1 MAGDRPPE
9 MMSARTVVPPISMA
23 FIECNRVGG
32 ALNDS
37 PDGLCS
43 SPSNTRVGA
52 GMKQFAS
59 SKALVLIVRKPT
71 MSMVFPT
78 ALGVALATPV
88 IGLVVLLADPSV
100 DEHWHHDP
108 SHFWIVLGAAAI
120 AAALGWSVGTS
131 ARRRADARLVLVS
144 MSFVGSA
151 AFLGLHALA
160 TPHVLI
166 PHPNAG
172 FVVAVPV
179 GLIIAAAFA
188 LWSAVP
194 LEGPRARWVVAHSS
208 ALRLALLAIVA
219 AWAVW
224 SLAELPPLDDP
235 MPIESGSAFAMVVGV
250 PTAVA
255 FAVAAW
261 RYLLIA
267 RRRRATLLVAV
278 AAAWVLLG
286 EAALAVS
293 ITQNWRLS
301 WWIWHVLMVAAFASI
316 ATASARMPSDERFSD
331 LYLDDV
337 AAGTRD
343 VTVLFAD
350 LNGFTKFS
358 EENPPDVVRTML
370 NTYFEAVL
378 PVIRAAGGRID
389 RFIGDAVMV
398 TFNVSADQPDHATRA
413 ARAALDFQG
422 AAQRVAT
429 RHQSWPRFRAGI
441 NTGAALAGVV
451 GDNGQRAYTVLGD
464 TVNVAAHIEGLA
476 PVGTVAMS
484 DATYRALTSA
494 RATSLGIFTLK
505 TRSEPLEIWRLDG
518 LA

>member
-1 MAGDRPPE
+1 
-9 MMSARTVVPPISMA
+9 
-23 FIECNRVGG
+23 
-32 ALNDS
+32 
-37 PDGLCS
+37 
-43 SPSNTRVGA
+43 
-52 GMKQFAS
+52 
-59 SKALVLIVRKPT
+59 
-71 MSMVFPT
+71 MVFPI

-88 IGLVVLLADPSV
+88 IGLAVLLADPSV
-100 DEHWHHDP
+100 DEHWHHDA

-166 PHPNAG
+166 AHPNAG

-179 GLIIAAAFA
+179 GLVIAAAFA
-188 LWSAVP
+188 LWSAVS
-194 LEGPRARWVVAHSS
+194 LEGPRARWVIAHTGS
-208 ALRLALLAIVA
+208 LRLTLLAIVA

-224 SLAELPPLDDP
+224 SLTELPFLDDP
-235 MPIESGSAFAMVVGV
+235 MLMESGSGFERMLGV

-267 RRRRATLLVAV
+267 RRRRATLLVAI

-301 WWIWHVLMVAAFASI
+301 WWVWHVLMVAAFASI
-316 ATASARMPSDERFSD
+316 ATASARMPNDERFSD

-337 AAGTRD
+337 AAGTRE
-343 VTVLFAD
+343 VSVLFAD
-350 LNGFTKFS
+350 LKGFTKFS

-378 PVIRAAGGRID
+378 PAIRGAGGRVD

-398 TFNVSADQPDHATRA
+398 TFNVSADQPDHAARA
-413 ARAALDFQG
+413 ARAALDFQD

-441 NTGAALAGVV
+441 NTGEALAGVV
-451 GDNGQRAYTVLGD
+451 GDNGQRDYTVLVD
-464 TVNVAAHIEGLA
+464 AVNVAAHIEALA
-476 PVGTVAMS
+476 PVGTVAIS
-484 DATYRALTSA
+484 EATYRALTGA
-494 RATSLGIFTLK
+494 EVTSLGTFTVK
-505 TRSEPLEIWRLDG
+505 TRTEPLEIWRLDS